1 MSFASKLQEI
11 RQNNEISQETL
22 AELLGVSR
30 QSVSKWERGK
40 GYPEIDKLIFIS
52 EHFNI
57 SLDEL
62 LKEKKND
69 SVRIRKPI
77 NLTKTEDRNVT
88 EEIYPCEDSFHH
100 TVVTGHADLAQY
112 GNYTC
117 QTQSGKSVNTSA
129 SGKIKK
135 RIKQR
140 LRKYWK
146 LISAGIFGGIAVSVI
161 IIGATSNFS
170 KSSSEVYTE
179 PYYYDETLAYYAE
192 NYSQDEYDSGYNL
205 RFMLDEMTGTRYIFN
220 ADDNYGLATSFDDG
234 IYTKLTEPETGN
246 TYYCTEYYF
255 DECVVVTPVNSYPYV
270 IPNYLVYSCMDIEHQ
285 HNYEVCVDENT
296 KQSFFIPKYILE
308 QCEVSFGEQS
318 EEESSD
324 IEIIEIN
331 DSPEEQIEQIEEV
344 EENEAPEFPESQY

>member
-69 SVRIRKPI
+69 SVIIRKPI

-88 EEIYPCEDSFHH
+88 EEIYPCEESFHH
-100 TVVTGHADLAQY
+100 TVVSGHADLAQY

-117 QTQSGKSVNTSA
+117 QAQSGKSVKTSA

-140 LRKYWK
+140 LGRYWK

-161 IIGATSNFS
+161 IIGINSNFS
-170 KSSSEVYTE
+170 KSSSEVYTG
-179 PYYYDETLAYYAE
+179 PYYYDETIAYYAE
-192 NYSQDEYDSGYNL
+192 NYSQDDYEDGYNL

-220 ADDNYGLATSFDDG
+220 ADDNRGLATSFDDQ
-234 IYTKLTEPETGN
+234 INNYTKLTEPETGN
-246 TYYCTEYYF
+246 TYYCAEYYF
-255 DECVVVTPVNSYPYV
+255 NECVVVTPVNSYPYV
-270 IPNYLVYSCMDIEHQ
+270 IPNYMVYSCMEVEHQ
-285 HNYEVCVDENT
+285 HDYEVCVDENT

-308 QCEVSFGEQS
+308 QCEISFGKKS

-324 IEIIEIN
+324 IEIN
-331 DSPEEQIEQIEEV
+331 DSPEEQIEEA
-344 EENEAPEFPESQY
+344 EENETPEFPESQY